1 MPGLTAL
8 PKVLRCQVWQ
18 HCLQSTALPGLS
30 TAYRVLRCQVWQ
42 HCLQCTVMPGLTAL
56 LTVYC
61 DARSDSTAYSVLWC
75 QAWQHCL
82 QWCTAMLGQCTATQS
97 DSTTTTV
104 HSPPLS
110 LDKSIIPVSD
120 TQQNVT
126 QMYQHKKM
134 FPSSGA
140 FQNCNS
146 VFKSWTSNSNKEL
159 QTLPAS
165 SFLESWNGNEELQTF
180 PVCSSQRSQWIHGAL
195 SMYYMKQNHHHHAN
209 TRGCPK
215 ISQLCAWCW
224 WSKQLCRQSSRQMG
238 GSSSVVHCRVGDL
251 RSDGGFTLSLWA
263 QFEAVVGHVSFASI
277 WNNITFASGQG
288 VNILVVNHQGRR
300 LPVEQRVTIR
310 RQHSQLLLWS
320 TSNRKRINE
329 CSVMLLWFVVCA
341 WVQVGMWVC
350 ISACWSMCVVV
361 CVGEVCVTT
370 MFLMFE
376 SHAKKKA

>member
-8 PKVLRCQVWQ
+8 PTEYCNAR
-18 HCLQSTALPGLS
+18 SDS

-42 HCLQCTVMPGLTAL
+42 HCPQSTALPGLTALPTEYCVARSDSTAYSVLRCQVWQHYLQCTAMPGLTAL
-56 LTVYC
+56 PTVYC
-61 DARSDSTAYSVLWC
+61 DARSDSTAYSVLRC
-75 QAWQHCL
+75 QVWQHCL

-97 DSTTTTV
+97 DSTMTTV

-195 SMYYMKQNHHHHAN
+195 SVYYMKQNHHHHAN
-209 TRGCPK
+209 TRGRPK

-224 WSKQLCRQSSRQMG
+224 WSKQLCRQSSRQTG
-238 GSSSVVHCRVGDL
+238 GSSSVVHRRVGDL
-251 RSDGGFTLSLWA
+251 RSDGGFALSLWA

-277 WNNITFASGQG
+277 RNNITFASGQG

-300 LPVEQRVTIR
+300 LPVEQRVAIR

-320 TSNRKRINE
+320 TSNRKELTSVLSCYCALLFVCEYKQACE
-329 CSVMLLWFVVCA
+329 CA
-341 WVQVGMWVC
+341 
-350 ISACWSMCVVV
+350 
-361 CVGEVCVTT
+361 
-370 MFLMFE
+370 
-376 SHAKKKA
+376 